1 MQRENLAIAFTPVD
15 PPASQMSE
23 QVLVDRIRA
32 GDSAAFDE
40 VVRRH
45 HERLIQFVYR
55 VVNDPDD
62 AADIAQETFIKAHR
76 RFGEFRGHAGLFTW
90 LYRIAYNESI
100 SLLRRRKLRSY
111 LRLGSDGTVDQ
122 SWDPALSIDD
132 DPTAEMESEQLQ
144 QQVEA
149 AAAQLPPRQRAIFS
163 MKHFED
169 MSHGDIARVL
179 GRSEGAV
186 RANYFHA
193 VRKLRQYL
201 SQTGLLDPQP

>member
-1 MQRENLAIAFTPVD
+1 M
-15 PPASQMSE
+15 
-23 QVLVDRIRA
+23 
-32 GDSAAFDE
+32 
-40 VVRRH
+40 
-45 HERLIQFVYR
+45 
-55 VVNDPDD
+55 
-62 AADIAQETFIKAHR
+62 
-76 RFGEFRGHAGLFTW
+76 
-90 LYRIAYNESI
+90 
-100 SLLRRRKLRSY
+100 RRRKLRSY

-132 DPTAEMESEQLQ
+132 DPIAKMESEQLQ
-144 QQVEA
+144 QQVEV

-201 SQTGLLDPQP
+201 SQTGLLDPEP

>member
-1 MQRENLAIAFTPVD
+1 MQRENLAIAFTPAD

-45 HERLIQFVYR
+45 HERLIQFVCR

-62 AADIAQETFIKAHR
+62 AADVAQETFIKAHR
-76 RFGEFRGHAGLFTW
+76 RFGEFQGHAGLFTW

-132 DPTAEMESEQLQ
+132 DPIAKMESEQLQ
-144 QQVEA
+144 QRVEA
-149 AAAQLPPRQRAIFS
+149 AAAQLPPRQRA
-163 MKHFED
+163 
-169 MSHGDIARVL
+169 
-179 GRSEGAV
+179 
-186 RANYFHA
+186 
-193 VRKLRQYL
+193 
-201 SQTGLLDPQP
+201 